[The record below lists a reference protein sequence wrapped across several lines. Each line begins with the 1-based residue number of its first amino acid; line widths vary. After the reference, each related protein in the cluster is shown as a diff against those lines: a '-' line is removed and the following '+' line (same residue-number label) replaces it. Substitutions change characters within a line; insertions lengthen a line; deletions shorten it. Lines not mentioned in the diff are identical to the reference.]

1 MIRLPNKLYTY
12 KESTLAL
19 FPPIME
25 ALETGSMPVLD
36 LREAVREHVPSATD
50 FIEALS
56 LLLALGS
63 LNLNDDE
70 GTVEHAR

>member
-1 MIRLPNKLYTY
+1 VIRLPNKLYTY

-25 ALETGSMPVLD
+25 ALQNGGLPVLA
-36 LREAVREHVPSATD
+36 LREAVREDIPSATD
-50 FIEALS
+50 FIETLS

-63 LNLNDDE
+63 VILNAAE